1 MRFLMLVPF
10 CLGLMAAADSHPNF
24 SGTWKMDSER
34 SDFGSVPKPASF
46 VRTIEHQ
53 DPKIHVNTNFSTPD
67 GNAVTDVRYTT
78 DGKENVNTVRGS
90 EWKSTMV
97 WDGNSLELA
106 SKRTING
113 AEITTKERWT
123 VTNQGKVMSVVNNT
137 ATPNGNITFTVVL
150 NKQ

>member
-1 MRFLMLVPF
+1 MRFLLLVPC
-10 CLGLMAAADSHPNF
+10 CLGLLAAAENHPNF
-24 SGTWKMDSER
+24 SGNWKMDSER
-34 SDFGSVPKPASF
+34 SDFGSVPKPAKF
-46 VRTIEHQ
+46 ARTIDHK
-53 DPKIHVNTNFSTPD
+53 DPKIHVITNFSTPE
-67 GNAVTDVRYTT
+67 GPAVTDVRYTT
-78 DGKENVNTVRGS
+78 DGQENVNTVRGS
-90 EWKSTMV
+90 EWKSTIV
-97 WDGNSLELA
+97 WDGNSLELT